1 MGFDNPSNWRRR
13 TSCPKDLDMS
23 NTPNTPWWISEHP
36 VVTAQDIKKRNTRTV
51 SFGIAITMALVAGVV
66 GSIAGR
72 TSATLD
78 SKTNLVSTKSV
89 IERKPDSIAGI
100 AARVSP
106 SVVSIEVRSGN
117 SGGTGSGFFLES
129 NGYILTNNHVI
140 SLAATNGATI
150 TVKLAN
156 GKDYKA
162 KLIGR
167 DVSYDLAVIKIAVT
181 DAPALQ
187 LGNSDEVQVGD
198 GVIAIGS
205 PLGLTGTVTS
215 GIISAKNRPVTSGG
229 GTSESSFINAIQ
241 TDAAI
246 NPGNSGG
253 PLVDLSGAVIGINS
267 AIATTGS
274 GFGGQSGSIGL
285 GFAIPINQA
294 RKTAD
299 QLIKNGSSTYPIMGV
314 SLDTRFTGTGA
325 KIPDEVGAVSAGGP
339 AERAG
344 IKPGDVIIAID
355 GKAIATADEAIVSVR
370 SHSVGQRITVKFLRG
385 SVTKE
390 VSLKLI
396 AAK

>member
-1 MGFDNPSNWRRR
+1 MANNSND
-13 TSCPKDLDMS
+13 SDDLNM
-23 NTPNTPWWISEHP
+23 PNSPWWISDHK
-36 VVTAQDIKKRNTRTV
+36 VVTAQEIKKRNTRTV
-51 SFGIAITMALVAGVV
+51 SFGIAIAMALIAGVV
-66 GSIAGR
+66 GSIVGR

-78 SKTNLVSTKSV
+78 TRTNLVSTQST

-106 SVVSIEVRSGN
+106 SVVSIEVSRGN
-117 SGGTGSGFFLES
+117 SGGTGSGFFLDS
-129 NGYILTNNHVI
+129 TGHILTNNHVI
-140 SLAATNGATI
+140 SLAARAGALI
-150 TVKLAN
+150 NVKLAN
-156 GKDYKA
+156 GKNYEA
-162 KLIGR
+162 KLVGR
-167 DVSYDLAVIKIAVT
+167 DIPYDLAVIKINVT

-215 GIISAKNRPVTSGG
+215 GIISAKNRPVTSGS
-229 GTSESSFINAIQ
+229 GTKESSFINAIQ

-253 PLVDLSGAVIGINS
+253 PLVDLSGAVVGINS

-314 SLDTRFTGTGA
+314 SLDIRYSGVGA
-325 KIPDEVGAVSAGGP
+325 KIPEEAGSVTPNGP
-339 AERAG
+339 AARAG
-344 IKPGDVIIAID
+344 IKPGDVIIEIA
-355 GKAIATADEAIVSVR
+355 GKAVDTADEAIIKVR
-370 SHSVGQRITVKFLRG
+370 SLNVGDKVKIKFKREG
-385 SVTKE
+385 VTKE
-390 VSLKLI
+390 VSLVLI

>member
-1 MGFDNPSNWRRR
+1 MSASQNNP
-13 TSCPKDLDMS
+13 D
-23 NTPNTPWWISEHP
+23 TPWWVSNYP
-36 VVTAQDIKKRNTRTV
+36 AVTTAEVKKANTRTV
-51 SFGIAITMALVAGVV
+51 GFGIAIAMALIAGVI
-66 GSIAGR
+66 GSIVGR

-78 SKTNLVSTKSV
+78 SKTNLVTTKSV

-106 SVVSIEVRSGN
+106 SVVSIEVRNGN
-117 SGGTGSGFFLES
+117 SGGTGSGFFLDS
-129 NGYILTNNHVI
+129 SGHILTNNHVI
-140 SLAATNGATI
+140 SAAATNGADI

-156 GKDYKA
+156 GKNYGA

-187 LGNSDEVQVGD
+187 LGNSDEIQVGD

-229 GTSESSFINAIQ
+229 GTSESSFINALQ

-274 GFGGQSGSIGL
+274 SFGGQSGSIGL

-294 RKTAD
+294 KKTAD
-299 QLIKNGSSTYPIMGV
+299 QLIKFGSSTYPIMGV
-314 SLDTRFTGTGA
+314 SLDTRFAGAGA
-325 KIPDEVGAVSAGGP
+325 KIPNTPGSVSSGGP
-339 AERAG
+339 ADRAG
-344 IKPGDVIIAID
+344 IAPGDVIVEID
-355 GKAIATADEAIVSVR
+355 GKSIASADEAIVSVR
-370 SHSVGQRITVKFLRG
+370 SHSVGDVVKVKYQRG
-385 SVTKE
+385 NATKE
-390 VSLKLI
+390 VTLKLV

>member
-1 MGFDNPSNWRRR
+1 MAKKSNDSD
-13 TSCPKDLDMS
+13 TSS
-23 NTPNTPWWISEHP
+23 APNSPWWISDHK

-51 SFGIAITMALVAGVV
+51 SFGIAIAMALIAGVV
-66 GSIAGR
+66 GSFVGR

-78 SKTNLVSTKSV
+78 TRTNLVSTQST

-106 SVVSIEVRSGN
+106 SVVSIEVSRGN
-117 SGGTGSGFFLES
+117 SGGTGSGFFLDS
-129 NGYILTNNHVI
+129 TGHILTNNHVI
-140 SLAATNGATI
+140 SLAARAGALI
-150 TVKLAN
+150 NVKLAN
-156 GKDYKA
+156 GKNYEA
-162 KLIGR
+162 KLVGR
-167 DVSYDLAVIKIAVT
+167 DIPYDLAVIKINVT

-215 GIISAKNRPVTSGG
+215 GIISAKNRPVTSGS
-229 GTSESSFINAIQ
+229 GTRESSFINAIQ

-253 PLVDLSGAVIGINS
+253 PLVDLSGAVVGINS

-314 SLDTRFTGTGA
+314 SLDLRYSGVGA
-325 KIPDEVGAVSAGGP
+325 KIPVEAGSITPNGP

-344 IKPGDVIIAID
+344 IKPGDVIIEIA
-355 GKAIATADEAIVSVR
+355 GKAVNTADEAIIKVR
-370 SHSVGQRITVKFLRG
+370 SLNVGDKIKVKFKREG
-385 SVTKE
+385 VTKE
-390 VSLKLI
+390 VSLVLI

>member
-1 MGFDNPSNWRRR
+1 MA
-13 TSCPKDLDMS
+13 
-23 NTPNTPWWISEHP
+23 NTPWWISDYE
-36 VVTAQDIKKRNTRTV
+36 VVTAADVKKSNTRTV
-51 SFGIAITMALVAGVV
+51 SFGIAVAMALIAGVV
-66 GSIAGR
+66 GSVVGR
-72 TSATLD
+72 TSATMD
-78 SKTNLVSTKSV
+78 SKTNLVSTKST

-106 SVVSIEVRSGN
+106 SVVSIEVRN
-117 SGGTGSGFFLES
+117 DRNGGTGSGFFLDS
-129 NGYILTNNHVI
+129 AGHILTNNHVI

-150 TVKLAN
+150 KVKLAN
-156 GKDYKA
+156 GKDYDA
-162 KLIGR
+162 ELVGR
-167 DVSYDLAVIKIAVT
+167 DIPYDLAVIKIAVT

-187 LGNSDEVQVGD
+187 LGDSDAVQVGD

-274 GFGGQSGSIGL
+274 SFGGQSGSIGL

-314 SLDTRFTGTGA
+314 SLDTRFMGTGA
-325 KIPDEVGAVSAGGP
+325 RIATEPGSVTIGGP
-339 AERAG
+339 AAGAG
-344 IKPGDVIIAID
+344 IKPGDIIIEID
-355 GKAIATADEAIVSVR
+355 GKAINSADEAIVNVR
-370 SHSVGQRITVKFLRG
+370 SHNVGDRIKIRFQRDG
-385 SVTKE
+385 VTKE
-390 VSLKLI
+390 ASLKLI

>member
-1 MGFDNPSNWRRR
+1 MVDNSNSSE
-13 TSCPKDLDMS
+13 TSNS
-23 NTPNTPWWISEHP
+23 PWWISDYK
-36 VVTAQDIKKRNTRTV
+36 VITAQDVKKRNTRTV
-51 SFGIAITMALVAGVV
+51 RFGIAIVMALVAGVV
-66 GSIAGR
+66 GSVVGR
-72 TSATLD
+72 TSASLD
-78 SKTNLVSTKSV
+78 SKTNLVSTKST

-106 SVVSIEVRSGN
+106 SVVSIEVNNGN
-117 SGGTGSGFFLES
+117 NGGTGSGFFLDS
-129 NGYILTNNHVI
+129 TGHILTNNHVI
-140 SLAATNGATI
+140 SLAATAGASI
-150 TVKLAN
+150 QVKLAN
-156 GKDYKA
+156 GKNYGA
-162 KLIGR
+162 KLVGR
-167 DVSYDLAVIKIAVT
+167 DISYDLAVIKISVI

-187 LGNSDEVQVGD
+187 LGDSDAVQVGD

-229 GTSESSFINAIQ
+229 GTRESSFINALQ

-253 PLVDLSGAVIGINS
+253 PLVDLSGAVVGINS

-314 SLDTRFTGTGA
+314 SLDTRYRGVGA
-325 KIPDEVGAVSAGGP
+325 KISDEIGSVTPGGP
-339 AERAG
+339 AALAG
-344 IKPGDVIIAID
+344 LKPGDIIIEID
-355 GKAIATADEAIVSVR
+355 GKAVDTADEAIINVR
-370 SHSVGQRITVKFLRG
+370 SHNVGEKIKVKIQRQG
-385 SVTKE
+385 ATKE
-390 VSLKLI
+390 VSLVLI
-396 AAK
+396 EAK

>member
-1 MGFDNPSNWRRR
+1 MANNSNN
-13 TSCPKDLDMS
+13 SDL
-23 NTPNTPWWISEHP
+23 PNSPWWISEHQ
-36 VVTAQDIKKRNTRTV
+36 VITAQDVKKRNTRTV
-51 SFGIAITMALVAGVV
+51 SFGIAISMALIAGVI
-66 GSIAGR
+66 GSVVGR
-72 TSATLD
+72 TSASLD
-78 SKTNLVSTKSV
+78 TKTNLVSTKST
-89 IERKPDSIAGI
+89 IERKPDSVAGI

-106 SVVSIEVRSGN
+106 SVVSIEVSKGN
-117 SGGTGSGFFLES
+117 TGGSGSGFFLDS
-129 NGYILTNNHVI
+129 TGHILTNNHVI
-140 SLAATNGATI
+140 SLAATAGATI
-150 TVKLAN
+150 QVKLAN
-156 GKDYKA
+156 GKNYDA
-162 KLIGR
+162 ELVGR

-187 LGNSDEVQVGD
+187 LGDSDKIQVGD

-215 GIISAKNRPVTSGG
+215 GIISAKNRPVTSGS
-229 GTSESSFINAIQ
+229 GTRESSFINALQ

-253 PLVDLSGAVIGINS
+253 PLVDLSGAVVGINS

-314 SLDTRFTGTGA
+314 SLDTRYTGVGA
-325 KIPDEVGAVSAGGP
+325 KIPDEVGSVSPGGP
-339 AERAG
+339 ADRAG
-344 IKPGDVIIAID
+344 IKPGDIIIEID
-355 GKAIATADEAIVSVR
+355 GKAVDTADEAIITVR
-370 SHSVGQRITVKFLRG
+370 SRNVGDRIKIKFKRLG
-385 SVTKE
+385 ATKE
-390 VSLKLI
+390 VSLVLI

>member
-1 MGFDNPSNWRRR
+1 MAENSKNPETPP
-13 TSCPKDLDMS
+13 TSV
-23 NTPNTPWWISEHP
+23 TPWWISEYE
-36 VVTAQDIKKRNTRTV
+36 VVTAKDIKKRNTRTV
-51 SFGIAITMALVAGVV
+51 SFGIAISMALIAGVV
-66 GSIAGR
+66 GSVVGR

-78 SKTNLVSTKSV
+78 TRTNLVSTKST

-106 SVVSIEVRSGN
+106 SVVSIEVSKGN
-117 SGGTGSGFFLES
+117 NGGTGSGFFLDS
-129 NGYILTNNHVI
+129 TGHILTNNHVI
-140 SLAATNGATI
+140 SFAATAGASI
-150 TVKLAN
+150 RVRLAN
-156 GKDYKA
+156 GKTYDA
-162 KLIGR
+162 KLVGR
-167 DVSYDLAVIKIAVT
+167 DVSYDLAVIKIKVT

-187 LGNSDEVQVGD
+187 LGDSDAVQVGD
-198 GVIAIGS
+198 GVIAVGS

-215 GIISAKNRPVTSGG
+215 GIVSAKNRPVTSGG
-229 GTSESSFINAIQ
+229 GTRESSFINAIQ

-314 SLDTRFTGTGA
+314 SLDIGYSGAGA
-325 KIPDEVGAVSAGGP
+325 KIPETAESVTPGGP
-339 AERAG
+339 AARAG
-344 IKPGDVIIAID
+344 IKPGDVIIEID
-355 GKAIATADEAIVSVR
+355 GKAVNTADEAIVKVR
-370 SHSVGQRITVKFLRG
+370 SLNVGDKIKIKYQRQG
-385 SVTKE
+385 VTKE
-390 VSLKLI
+390 VSLVLI

>member
-1 MGFDNPSNWRRR
+1 MSASQNNP
-13 TSCPKDLDMS
+13 D
-23 NTPNTPWWISEHP
+23 TPWWVSNYP
-36 VVTAQDIKKRNTRTV
+36 AVTTAEVKKANTRTV
-51 SFGIAITMALVAGVV
+51 GFGIAIAMALIAGVI
-66 GSIAGR
+66 GSIVGR

-78 SKTNLVSTKSV
+78 SKTNLVTTKSV

-106 SVVSIEVRSGN
+106 SVVSIEVRNGN
-117 SGGTGSGFFLES
+117 SGGTGSGFFLDS
-129 NGYILTNNHVI
+129 SGHILTNNHVI
-140 SLAATNGATI
+140 SAAATNGADI

-156 GKDYKA
+156 GKNYGA

-187 LGNSDEVQVGD
+187 LGNSDEIQVGD

-229 GTSESSFINAIQ
+229 GTSESSFINALQ

-274 GFGGQSGSIGL
+274 SFGGQSGSIGL

-294 RKTAD
+294 KKTAD
-299 QLIKNGSSTYPIMGV
+299 QLIKFGSSTYPIMGV
-314 SLDTRFTGTGA
+314 SLDTRFAGTGA
-325 KIPDEVGAVSAGGP
+325 KIPNTSGSVSPGGP
-339 AERAG
+339 ADRAG
-344 IKPGDVIIAID
+344 IAPGDVIVEID
-355 GKAIATADEAIVSVR
+355 GKSIASADEAIVSVR
-370 SHSVGQRITVKFLRG
+370 SHSVGDVVKVKYLRG
-385 SVTKE
+385 NTTKE
-390 VSLKLI
+390 VTLKLV

>member
-1 MGFDNPSNWRRR
+1 MSASQNNP
-13 TSCPKDLDMS
+13 D
-23 NTPNTPWWISEHP
+23 TPWWVSNYP
-36 VVTAQDIKKRNTRTV
+36 AVTTAEVKKANTRTV
-51 SFGIAITMALVAGVV
+51 GFGIAIAMALIAGVI
-66 GSIAGR
+66 GSIVGR

-78 SKTNLVSTKSV
+78 SKTNLVTTKSV

-106 SVVSIEVRSGN
+106 SVVSIEVRNGN
-117 SGGTGSGFFLES
+117 SGGTGSGFFLDS
-129 NGYILTNNHVI
+129 SGHILTNNHVI
-140 SLAATNGATI
+140 SAAATNGADI

-156 GKDYKA
+156 GKNYGA

-187 LGNSDEVQVGD
+187 LGNSDEIQVGD

-229 GTSESSFINAIQ
+229 GTSESSFINALQ

-274 GFGGQSGSIGL
+274 SFGGQSGSIGL

-294 RKTAD
+294 KKTAD
-299 QLIKNGSSTYPIMGV
+299 QLIKFGSSTYPIMGV
-314 SLDTRFTGTGA
+314 SLDTRFAGAGA
-325 KIPDEVGAVSAGGP
+325 KIPNTSGSVSPGGP
-339 AERAG
+339 ADRAG
-344 IKPGDVIIAID
+344 IAPGDVIVEID
-355 GKAIATADEAIVSVR
+355 GKSIASADEAIVSVR
-370 SHSVGQRITVKFLRG
+370 SHSVGDVVKVKYQRG
-385 SVTKE
+385 NATKE
-390 VSLKLI
+390 VTLKLV